1 MKTVTMPKQVDH
13 EARRRELVE
22 ASWDVIAREGI
33 EGTTLR
39 KVAAAADCTTGRIAH
54 YFSGRDELIR
64 LALRTANSAAGK
76 RMVEI
81 AKMESNAHERLRR
94 VIYEGLPL
102 DAARLREWKVW
113 IVFWAAAASNDD
125 LARENARRYKE
136 WQELLSKLISD
147 VSGPDDADVRALT
160 LVSLVDGL
168 GIRAALVPSKNNRCL
183 ARVTVDNWI
192 AGL

>member
-1 MKTVTMPKQVDH
+1 MPKQVDH
-13 EARRRELVE
+13 EARRRELVQ

-33 EGTTLR
+33 ERTTLR

-64 LALRTANSAAGK
+64 LALRAANSAAGK

-81 AKMESNAHERLRR
+81 AKTESNAHERLRR
-94 VIYEGLPL
+94 VVYEGLPL

-125 LARENARRYKE
+125 LARENVRRYKE
-136 WQELLSKLISD
+136 WQRLLSKLISD
-147 VSGPDDADVRALT
+147 VSGPDDADVHALT

-168 GIRAALVPSKNNRCL
+168 GIRTALVPSKNNRSL
-183 ARVTVDNWI
+183 ARATVDNWI